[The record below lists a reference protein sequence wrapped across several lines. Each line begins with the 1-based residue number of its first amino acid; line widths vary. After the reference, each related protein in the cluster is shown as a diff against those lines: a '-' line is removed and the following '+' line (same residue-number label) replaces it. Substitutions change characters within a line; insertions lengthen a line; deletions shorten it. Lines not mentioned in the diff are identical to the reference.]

1 MGGVAIVNIH
11 QTVTEM
17 IEFIL
22 NRATRYELDLIAEA
36 LRRRMERESS
46 LGQLDFQYMARTMAE
61 DLSKQMG
68 IDSGN
73 IHRMSRR
80 LVADMVR
87 DKIPNISEEELAAL
101 LDQWIPG
108 KKAARSSE
116 IPREMLLAM
125 ITQFIS
131 YSTGEMSEEDKKKFP
146 EGWAGKY
153 WDAFSPD
160 IQRLV
165 KSYLTEKISKD
176 EFWKGIG
183 ACLSAMKNG
192 GV

>member
-1 MGGVAIVNIH
+1 VNIH
-11 QTVTEM
+11 ETVTEM

-36 LRRRMERESS
+36 LRRRMERESG

-61 DLSKQMG
+61 GLSKQMG
-68 IDSGN
+68 INAGN
-73 IHRMSRR
+73 IHGMSRR

-87 DKIPNISEEELAAL
+87 EKIPDISEKELAAL
-101 LDQWIPG
+101 LDQWVPG
-108 KKAARSSE
+108 KESARASG

-160 IQRLV
+160 IQRLI

-183 ACLSAMKNG
+183 ACLAAIKNG